1 MNGVNMA
8 ETGQTRGFTLIE
20 MLIAMVIG
28 LVLMTGVVS
37 VFISSS
43 DSYQRLQGLA
53 SIQERGR
60 IAIQILQNN
69 VQVAGY
75 TGCRKDVT
83 INNGLISN
91 TNYGR
96 SFTQPIQGFDATG
109 TANTWDP
116 VMETTIPSPQW
127 AGGDVLTVRGPVGS
141 GMSLTATMANTA
153 DTLSVPAGSPF
164 VTNDLMMAVS
174 CQGNGDVFEKTN
186 AAGTTIAHTATGLNS
201 SATLGNAYE
210 ANSMVVKVAV
220 TSFFVRDSS
229 AIAGT
234 RALWMKEGESAAQA
248 LIEGVDG
255 MQILYGVTSN
265 TDTSANQYLT
275 AAQVN
280 AGTLWGSV
288 MNVRISLLVASLN
301 PTVKVQNT
309 TVYSLLGVNYPAFN
323 DLRQRRVFTTTITLR
338 NRSF

>member
-1 MNGVNMA
+1 MVQI
-8 ETGQTRGFTLIE
+8 EVRGFTLVE

-28 LVLMTGVVS
+28 LVLMTGVLS

-60 IAIQILQNN
+60 IAVQILRNS

-75 TGCRKDVT
+75 TGCRKNVT
-83 INNGLISN
+83 INNVLSSN

-116 VMETTIPSPQW
+116 VMEATIPSPQW

-141 GMSLTATMANTA
+141 GVSLTAAMANPS

-164 VTNDLMMAVS
+164 VAGDLMLAVS
-174 CQGNGDVFEKTN
+174 CQGNGDVFEKSN
-186 AAGTTIAHTATGLNS
+186 AAGTTITHTASGLNS
-201 SATLGNAYE
+201 SASLGSAYE
-210 ANSMVVKVAV
+210 ANAMVVKVAV
-220 TSFFVRDSS
+220 TSFFIRDSS

-234 RALWMKEGESAAQA
+234 RALWMKEGEDAAQA

-255 MQILYGVTSN
+255 MQVLYGVTSN

-275 AAQVN
+275 AAQVD
-280 AGTLWGSV
+280 AGGLWGNV
-288 MNVRISLLVASLN
+288 VNVRIALLVASLN
-301 PTVKVQNT
+301 PTVKAPNT